1 MQRELFYGFESRHK
15 VKIGIDKAVDAI
27 KVTYGGAGRT
37 VIIEKMI
44 GWPIITKDG
53 VTVAKSI
60 ELKDRVENMGAMLIK
75 EVASKTVDVSGDG
88 TTCASV
94 LTQAI
99 ITLGMRAIELDHV
112 NPMDLKRG
120 IEKAVASVVLRL
132 KQYAIPADTSEKLK
146 QIATISANNDTEIGS
161 IVAQAIGKVGRDGVV
176 EVEESKSNE
185 TTIEIVEGLQ
195 FDKGFIS
202 PYFINNESKPIC
214 ELENPLIL
222 LWDKKISSMKD
233 FVPVMQSIA
242 KTGMSLLI
250 ICEDLDNE
258 VLKNLIIN
266 KTQNGFKVC
275 AVKLP
280 TFGGSKKLVME
291 DIAII
296 TDGEFF
302 SEEKGTQFK
311 RIDAAQLG
319 KAEKVII
326 TKNKTT
332 IIGGK
337 GSKFKIDE
345 RIIQIKSEIDD
356 PATSDFE
363 KIKLKER
370 LSKLQNGVAVIKVG
384 GATETEISEKKDRID
399 DSKCATMAS
408 IDEGFVVGGGATFI
422 KCAKGL
428 SDLAGD
434 NAGENKGIKII
445 AESLEV
451 PFKQIM
457 FNAGIN
463 WETKK
468 TWRGKSDSLI
478 DRIKGSAYGH
488 GVNVKTGKFENLFE
502 NGIIDPVKVLRV
514 ALENASSVAA
524 MFLTTE
530 CVISNI
536 D

>member
-1 MQRELFYGFESRHK
+1 MQRQISFSSDGRDKIK
-15 VKIGIDKAVDAI
+15 VGIDKAVDAI
-27 KVTYGGAGRT
+27 KVTFGGAGRN

-44 GWPIITKDG
+44 GWPTITKDG

-60 ELKDRVENMGAMLIK
+60 ELPDRVENMGAMLVK
-75 EVASKTVDVSGDG
+75 EVATKTVDIAGDG
-88 TTCASV
+88 TTVSSIF
-94 LTQAI
+94 TQVI
-99 ITLGMRAIELDHV
+99 ITLGMRAIEYDRV

-120 IEKAVASVVLRL
+120 IEKAVVEVVSRL
-132 KQYAIPADTSEKLK
+132 KTFSDPADTSERLK
-146 QIATISANNDTEIGS
+146 QIATISANNDVEIGS
-161 IVAQAIGKVGRDGVV
+161 IISRAIEKVGRDGVV

-185 TTIEIVEGLQ
+185 TTIDIVDGLQ

-202 PYFINNESKPIC
+202 PYFINHEGKPIC

-222 LWDKKISSMKD
+222 LWDKKISNMKE
-233 FVPVMQSIA
+233 FVPVMSSIA

-280 TFGGSKKLVME
+280 TFGGAKKLVME

-302 SEEKGTQFK
+302 SEEKGNVFK

-326 TKNKTT
+326 TKSKTT
-332 IIGGK
+332 IIGGR

-345 RIIQIKSEIDD
+345 RIIQIKIEIEDVNTSE
-356 PATSDFE
+356 FE
-363 KIKLKER
+363 KGKLKER
-370 LSKLQNGVAVIKVG
+370 LAKLQNGVAVIKVG
-384 GATETEISEKKDRID
+384 GATETEISEKKYRID
-399 DSKCATMAS
+399 DSKCATLAS
-408 IDEGFVVGGGATFI
+408 IDEGFVAGGGVTFI
-422 KCAKGL
+422 KCAQYL
-428 SDLAGD
+428 DTFAGS
-434 NAGENKGIKII
+434 NAGENKGIDII
-445 AESLEV
+445 AEALEM
-451 PFKQIM
+451 PFKQILL
-457 FNAGIN
+457 NAGIE
-463 WETKK
+463 WVTRKR
-468 TWRGKSDSLI
+468 WQKSINVI
-478 DRIKGSAYGH
+478 DRIKSSEYGY
-488 GVNVKTGKFENLFE
+488 GVNVKTGKYENLLA

-524 MFLTTE
+524 IFLTTE
-530 CVISNI
+530 CVIANI

>member
-1 MQRELFYGFESRHK
+1 MQRQISFSSDGRDK
-15 VKIGIDKAVDAI
+15 VKVGIDKAVDAI
-27 KVTYGGAGRT
+27 KVTFGGAGRN

-44 GWPIITKDG
+44 GWPTITKDG

-60 ELKDRVENMGAMLIK
+60 ELQDRIENMGAMLVK
-75 EVASKTVDVSGDG
+75 EVASKTVDIAGDG
-88 TTCASV
+88 TTVSSIF
-94 LTQAI
+94 TQVI
-99 ITLGMRAIELDHV
+99 ITLGMRAIEQYNV

-120 IEKAVASVVLRL
+120 IEKAVAAVVFSL
-132 KQYAIPADTSEKLK
+132 KQLATPADTSERLK
-146 QIATISANNDTEIGS
+146 QIATVSANNDVEIGS
-161 IVAQAIGKVGRDGVV
+161 IISRAIEKVGRDGVV

-185 TTIEIVEGLQ
+185 TTIDIVEGLQ

-202 PYFINNESKPIC
+202 PYFINNESKPVC

-222 LWDKKISSMKD
+222 LWDKKISNMKD

-242 KTGMSLLI
+242 KTGLSLLI

-266 KTQNGFKVC
+266 KSQNGFKVC

-345 RIIQIKSEIDD
+345 RIVQIKAEIDD
-356 PATSDFE
+356 PNTNDFE
-363 KIKLKER
+363 KGKLKER
-370 LSKLQNGVAVIKVG
+370 LAKLQNGVAVIKVG

-399 DSKCATMAS
+399 DSKCATLAS
-408 IDEGFVVGGGATFI
+408 IDEGFVAGGGVTFI
-422 KCAKGL
+422 KCAQCL
-428 SDLAGD
+428 EHVAAS
-434 NAGENKGIKII
+434 NAGERKGIEII
-445 AESLEV
+445 DEALEM
-451 PFKQIM
+451 PFKQIL
-457 FNAGIN
+457 FNAGIE
-463 WETKK
+463 WVTRKRWKK
-468 TWRGKSDSLI
+468 PVDMI
-478 DRIKGSAYGH
+478 DNIRNHSYGW
-488 GVNVKTGKFENLFE
+488 GINVKTGAYENLLA

-524 MFLTTE
+524 IFLTTE

>member
-1 MQRELFYGFESRHK
+1 MQRELLYGFESRHK
-15 VKIGIDKAVDAI
+15 VKIGIDKAADAI

-44 GWPIITKDG
+44 GWPVITKDG

-75 EVASKTVDVSGDG
+75 EVASKTVDISGDG
-88 TTCASV
+88 TTCATL
-94 LTQAI
+94 LTQTI
-99 ITLGMRAIELDHV
+99 ITLGMRAIESYHV

-120 IEKAVASVVLRL
+120 IEKAVAAVVTKL
-132 KQYAIPADTSEKLK
+132 KHYATPADSSERLK
-146 QIATISANNDTEIGS
+146 QIATISANNDVEIGS
-161 IVAQAIGKVGRDGVV
+161 IISRAIEKVGRDGVV

-202 PYFINNESKPIC
+202 PYFINNESKPVC

-222 LWDKKISSMKD
+222 LWDKKISNMKE

-242 KTGMSLLI
+242 KTGLSLLI
-250 ICEDLDNE
+250 VCEDLDNE

-266 KTQNGFKVC
+266 KTQNSFKVC

-280 TFGGSKKLVME
+280 TFGGSNKLVME

-337 GSKFKIDE
+337 GSKHKIEE
-345 RIIQIKSEIDD
+345 RIVQIKAEIDD

-363 KIKLKER
+363 KGKLKER
-370 LSKLQNGVAVIKVG
+370 LAKLQNGVAVIKVG
-384 GATETEISEKKDRID
+384 GATETEIAEKKDRID
-399 DSKCATMAS
+399 DSKCATLAS
-408 IDEGFVVGGGATFI
+408 IDEGFVAGGGVTFI
-422 KCAKGL
+422 KCAQY
-428 SDLAGD
+428 LADVAGN
-434 NAGENKGIKII
+434 NAGENKGIQII
-445 AESLEV
+445 AEALEM

-457 FNAGIN
+457 FNAGIV
-463 WETKK
+463 WEE
-468 TWRGKSDSLI
+468 KSRWKQKVNLI
-478 DRIKGSAYGH
+478 DVIKSREYGY
-488 GVNVKTGKFENLFE
+488 GINVKTGLPENLLD

>member
-1 MQRELFYGFESRHK
+1 MQREISFSSDGRNRVK
-15 VKIGIDKAVDAI
+15 VGIDKAVDAI
-27 KVTYGGAGRT
+27 KVTFGGAGRN

-44 GWPIITKDG
+44 GWPQITKDG

-60 ELKDRVENMGAMLIK
+60 ELPDRIENMGAMLIK
-75 EVASKTVDVSGDG
+75 EVATKTVDISGDG
-88 TTCASV
+88 TTCASL
-94 LTQAI
+94 LTQMI
-99 ITLGMRAIELDHV
+99 ITLGMEAIERDRV

-120 IEKAVASVVLRL
+120 MEKAVGAVVSKI
-132 KQYAIPADTSEKLK
+132 KQYASQADTPERLK
-146 QIATISANNDTEIGS
+146 QIATISANNDAEIGS
-161 IVAQAIGKVGRDGVV
+161 IISRAIEKVGRDGVV

-185 TTIEIVEGLQ
+185 TTIDIVDGLQ

-202 PYFINNESKPIC
+202 PYFINNETKPIC

-222 LWDKKISSMKD
+222 LWDKKISNMKD
-233 FVPVMQSIA
+233 FVPVMTSIA

-291 DIAII
+291 DIAVI

-302 SEEKGTQFK
+302 SEEKGNVFK
-311 RIDAAQLG
+311 KIDAAQLG

-356 PATSDFE
+356 EATNDFE
-363 KIKLKER
+363 KGKLKER
-370 LSKLQNGVAVIKVG
+370 LAKLQNGVAVIKVG

-399 DSKCATMAS
+399 DSKCATLAS
-408 IDEGFVVGGGATFI
+408 IDEGYVAGGGVTFI
-422 KCAKGL
+422 KCSEYL
-428 SDLAGD
+428 SFVAGNND
-434 NAGENKGIKII
+434 GENKGIEVI
-445 AESLEV
+445 ARALEM
-451 PFKQIM
+451 PFKQIL
-457 FNAGIN
+457 FNAGIA
-463 WETKK
+463 WEIKTGWKK
-468 TWRGKSDSLI
+468 SESTI
-478 DRIKGSAYGH
+478 DKIKQKQYGY
-488 GVNVKTGKFENLFE
+488 GVNVRTGEFENLLDK
-502 NGIIDPVKVLRV
+502 GIIDPAKVLRV
-514 ALENASSVAA
+514 ALENAVSVAA
-524 MFLTTE
+524 IFLTTE

-536 D
+536 E